1 MSTLFDL
8 MQKTQEA
15 QAVRLGVPVARQF
28 SDEELAGSMAE
39 LDAAERELYGM
50 KREERLGQLSEVEQS
65 ALNELN
71 AGTLIA
77 FRAIVT
83 TDDRLEVLNVLAPD
97 SCAAT
102 MQIMEMLFGDFEA
115 VKPRAIKIKVEPIRL
130 EAQRRAA

>member
-1 MSTLFDL
+1 MSDLFE
-8 MQKTQEA
+8 MMRRSQEA
-15 QAVRLGVPVARQF
+15 QAVRLGIPVARQF

-39 LDAAERELYGM
+39 LESAERELFGM

-102 MQIMEMLFGDFEA
+102 MQIMEILFGDFEA